1 MQTYIKLLLWFA
13 CFILPCHLSAQEPE
27 PEPDLSEI
35 YSIYELA
42 ERDNNAALNQLRD
55 FISNLKA
62 DANYK
67 LRAEAYKTLIGI
79 LYDASKTKEAAKVER
94 ELIQLAKAHNDTEML
109 GLALLSEVF
118 ELQEQGK
125 FALALVKLKEIQAM
139 LGPTRNAE
147 VLMRLHVAFSAVH
160 HAIGNFDKT
169 LEHAYEAMR
178 LTDKLPRRQIQ
189 GKIYRME
196 AIARLYLDMRNP
208 EKTLETAN
216 EALKLASQVNS
227 PRIVGSLYMTQAV
240 ALDHLGRH
248 QESLEAYQTVIKVA
262 HGAGLQTME
271 AAAVGNIADHYLRV
285 KNYVKAEQVA
295 RQTLELA
302 KKLDDPYI
310 ESMANAN
317 IGFALGGQKKMAQ
330 AIPYINDAKSYF
342 SMIGSKS
349 DIESLLAEIG
359 AMYESA
365 GMYKEALGIVRE
377 QQKLTDELFRKDR
390 ARAVAVLQEQ
400 FNVEQKQKQIE
411 LLARENQVKDGEL
424 KNRRLQQI
432 IMALTAL
439 VALLVGCVVYALY
452 RRVRRTNQQLRE
464 ANQQLEFHAVRDP
477 LTGLYNRRSFV
488 DLMKNRSQAK
498 SDERREDEKANPDC
512 LILMDVDHFKHI
524 NDHFGHAMGDA
535 VLMEV
540 AHRLRRIVRDT
551 DMVLRWGGEEF
562 LIYSPKSHAEQMT
575 SLVERVLRAIGN
587 EAVQVGNIHVPV
599 TITAGF
605 ISLPFS
611 GVPETECNWEK
622 ALQIADM
629 ALYLGKVNGRNRA
642 YGVTRLLVDYH
653 AALPVLDHDL
663 SAAMRAGM
671 IEMAEVMGPSRAA
684 ANQSTG

>member
-1 MQTYIKLLLWFA
+1 MQTYIKYLLWIAFVV
-13 CFILPCHLSAQEPE
+13 LPMRLPAQES
-27 PEPDLSEI
+27 EPDLSEI

-42 ERDNNAALNQLRD
+42 ERDNNGALKRLREYID
-55 FISNLKA
+55 NLNK

-67 LRAEAYKTLIGI
+67 IRAEAYKTLIGI
-79 LYDASKTKEAAKVER
+79 LYDASKPKEAAKVER
-94 ELIQLAKAHNDTEML
+94 ELIDLAKSHHDNEML

-125 FALALVKLKEIQAM
+125 FALALIKLKEIQAM

-147 VLMRLHVAFSAVH
+147 VLMRLHVAFSSVH

-178 LTDKLPRRQIQ
+178 LADKLPRRQIQ
-189 GKIYRME
+189 GKIYRLE

-208 EKTLETAN
+208 EKSLETAN
-216 EALKLASQVNS
+216 EALKLANQVNS
-227 PRIVGSLYMTQAV
+227 PRIVASLYMTQAV

-262 HGAGLQTME
+262 HAAGLQIME
-271 AAAVGNIADHYLRV
+271 ATAVANIADHYLRI
-285 KNYVKAEQVA
+285 KDYVKAEQVA
-295 RQTLELA
+295 RETLELG
-302 KKLDDPYI
+302 KKLDDYYI
-310 ESMANAN
+310 QSMANAN

-330 AIPYINDAKSYF
+330 AIPYINDAKNYF
-342 SMIGSKS
+342 SLTGSKS

-365 GMYKEALGIVRE
+365 GMYKEALGVVRE
-377 QQKLTDELFRKDR
+377 QQKLADELFRKDR

-424 KNRRLQQI
+424 RNRRLQQI

-439 VALLVGCVVYALY
+439 VALLVGGVVYALY
-452 RRVRRTNQQLRE
+452 RRVRRANQQLRE

-488 DLMKNRSQAK
+488 DMMKNRSLSKAE
-498 SDERREDEKANPDC
+498 ERREEEKAHPDC

-540 AHRLRRIVRDT
+540 AHRLRRTVRDT

-575 SLVERVLRAIGN
+575 GLVERVLKAIGN
-587 EAVQVGNIHVPV
+587 EPVQVGNIHVPV

-611 GVPETECNWEK
+611 GVPENECNWEK

-642 YGVTRLLVDYH
+642 YGVTRLLVDYPT
-653 AALPVLDHDL
+653 ALPVLDHDL
-663 SAAMRAGM
+663 SAAIREGM

-684 ANQSTG
+684 ANQTAG